1 MSKHSSSLGP
11 PWSSPSA
18 LRSPS
23 SKESPATRFQSDR
36 TLRQLCFGVNSA
48 ARDALEISCRVPSP
62 ANFDLSELS
71 PNLSTSSEA
80 RVFLTAEWRDLV
92 MLNYEIDP
100 RLLGK
105 YVPAGTELDSYVG
118 KTYISLV
125 GFRFCCT
132 RLFGSVAIPFHS
144 DFYEV
149 NLRFYVRR
157 SVANE
162 IRRGVV
168 FIAEIV
174 PKAVIAAAARL
185 IYGENYVC
193 LPMRHSSS
201 ITDSKKALGYGWQLE
216 NRWCQLN
223 TQTEGISQLPSEGSL
238 EQFITE
244 HYWGYSEK
252 KTSTLEYHVSHVP
265 WRVWSST
272 SAHFEGDA
280 SSLYGAELSRILKHR
295 PNSSFVADGSQVTV
309 LKGCKLS

>member
-1 MSKHSSSLGP
+1 
-11 PWSSPSA
+11 
-18 LRSPS
+18 
-23 SKESPATRFQSDR
+23 
-36 TLRQLCFGVNSA
+36 
-48 ARDALEISCRVPSP
+48 
-62 ANFDLSELS
+62 
-71 PNLSTSSEA
+71 
-80 RVFLTAEWRDLV
+80 

-201 ITDSKKALGYGWQLE
+201 ITDSKKALGYGWQLGGYRWF
-216 NRWCQLN
+216 NRN
-223 TQTEGISQLPSEGSL
+223 RYRISRHCPLPSQASSP
-238 EQFITE
+238 
-244 HYWGYSEK
+244 HVSEK
-252 KTSTLEYHVSHVP
+252 STD
-265 WRVWSST
+265 
-272 SAHFEGDA
+272 F
-280 SSLYGAELSRILKHR
+280 HR
-295 PNSSFVADGSQVTV
+295 GS
-309 LKGCKLS
+309 